1 MIGFSLYFEEKIDF
15 KKIIDNNKDFDLV
28 FTSLHY
34 PASDESYKEFLKLY
48 ELCSANNIR
57 ICVDINNE
65 TLKTYP
71 KLLEM
76 GLILRLDFG
85 FSFEEIAKLS
95 KKTDLAIN
103 ASTVT
108 LGFLNE
114 LKKSNVNLEKITAI
128 HNYYPLEY
136 SGLAEDFFVSQNK
149 MIKDFGMKVGAFL
162 PGNGQLRGPAY
173 KGLPTL
179 EEDRYKNPYQVFVK
193 LQRKFDLDLILLAE
207 DTLNSDK
214 GFIIKFAKQ
223 NILTL
228 PATFKDE
235 YKNLDG
241 IKVRPDI
248 SDYLIRNER
257 DKKEITPSNPQ
268 MIKRGD
274 VVILN
279 DLSGRYAGEIEIIK
293 KDLNISQERNII
305 GRIDKNYENIID
317 YIRGGDKIEFYRR

>member
-108 LGFLNE
+108 LSFLNE
-114 LKKSNVNLEKITAI
+114 LKKSNVILEKITAI

-149 MIKDFGMKVGAFL
+149 MIKDLGIKVGAFV
-162 PGNGQLRGPAY
+162 PGNGQLRGPVY

-179 EEDRYKNPYQVFVK
+179 EEDRYKNPYQIFVK

-207 DTLNSDK
+207 DTLNTDK
-214 GFIIKFAKQ
+214 EFIIKFAKQ
-223 NILTL
+223 NIITL
-228 PATFKDE
+228 PAIFKDE
-235 YKNLDG
+235 YKNIES

-257 DKKEITPSNPQ
+257 DKKEIAPSNPQ

-317 YIRGGDKIEFYRR
+317 YIKGGDKIEFYRR

>member
-1 MIGFSLYFEEKIDF
+1 MIGFSLYFEEKNDF
-15 KKIIDNNKDFDLV
+15 KKIIDTNKDFDLV

-71 KLLEM
+71 DLLEM

-85 FSFEEIAKLS
+85 FSFEEIAKFS

-108 LGFLNE
+108 LSFLKE
-114 LKKSNVNLEKITAI
+114 LKKSNINLEKITAI

-136 SGLAEDFFVSQNK
+136 SGLAENFFVSQNK

-162 PGNGQLRGPAY
+162 PGNGQLRGPVY

-207 DTLNSDK
+207 DTLNADK
-214 GFIIKFAKQ
+214 EFIIKFAKQ
-223 NILTL
+223 NILTI

>member
-136 SGLAEDFFVSQNK
+136 SGLAEYFFVSQNK

-162 PGNGQLRGPAY
+162 PGNGQLRGPVY

-207 DTLNSDK
+207 DMLNTDK
-214 GFIIKFAKQ
+214 EFIIKFAKQ

-305 GRIDKNYENIID
+305 GRIDKDYENIID

>member
-1 MIGFSLYFEEKIDF
+1 MIGFSLYFEEKNDF
-15 KKIIDNNKDFDLV
+15 KKIIDTNKDFDLV

-114 LKKSNVNLEKITAI
+114 LKKSNINLEKITAI

-136 SGLAEDFFVSQNK
+136 SGLAENFFVSQNK

-162 PGNGQLRGPAY
+162 PGNGQLRGPVY

-214 GFIIKFAKQ
+214 EYIIKFAKQ

>member
-15 KKIIDNNKDFDLV
+15 KKIIHNNKDFDLV

-85 FSFEEIAKLS
+85 FSLEEIAKLS

-108 LGFLNE
+108 LNFLNE

-149 MIKDFGMKVGAFL
+149 MIKDFGMKVGAFV
-162 PGNGQLRGPAY
+162 PGNGQLRGPVY

-179 EEDRYKNPYQVFVK
+179 EEDRYKNSYQVFVK

-207 DTLNSDK
+207 DTLNTDK
-214 GFIIKFAKQ
+214 EFIIKFAKQ

-257 DKKEITPSNPQ
+257 EKKEITPSNPQ
-268 MIKRGD
+268 IIKRGD
-274 VVILN
+274 VVTLN

-293 KDLNISQERNII
+293 KDLDISQERNII

>member
-1 MIGFSLYFEEKIDF
+1 MIGFSLYFEEKNDF
-15 KKIIDNNKDFDLV
+15 KKIIDTNKDFDLV

-71 KLLEM
+71 DLLEM

-85 FSFEEIAKLS
+85 FSFEEIAKFS

-108 LGFLNE
+108 LSFLKE
-114 LKKSNVNLEKITAI
+114 LKKSNINLEKITAI

-136 SGLAEDFFVSQNK
+136 SGLAENFFVSQNK

-162 PGNGQLRGPAY
+162 PGNGQLRGPVY

-207 DTLNSDK
+207 DTLNADK
-214 GFIIKFAKQ
+214 EFIIKFAKQ
-223 NILTL
+223 NILTI

-257 DKKEITPSNPQ
+257 DKKEVIPSNPQ

-305 GRIDKNYENIID
+305 GRIDENYENIID
-317 YIRGGDKIEFYRR
+317 YIRGGDRIEFYRR

>member
-1 MIGFSLYFEEKIDF
+1 MIGFSLYFEEKNDF
-15 KKIIDNNKDFDLV
+15 KKIIDTNKDFDLI

-71 KLLEM
+71 DLLEM

-85 FSFEEIAKLS
+85 FSFEEIAKFS

-108 LGFLNE
+108 LSFLKE
-114 LKKSNVNLEKITAI
+114 LKKSNINLEKITAI

-136 SGLAEDFFVSQNK
+136 SGLAENFFVSQNK

-162 PGNGQLRGPAY
+162 PGNGQLRGPVY

-207 DTLNSDK
+207 DTLNADK
-214 GFIIKFAKQ
+214 EFIIKFAKQ
-223 NILTL
+223 NILTI

-257 DKKEITPSNPQ
+257 DKKEVIPSNPQ

-305 GRIDKNYENIID
+305 GRIDENYENIID

>member
-76 GLILRLDFG
+76 DLILRLDFG

-108 LGFLNE
+108 LSFLKG
-114 LKKSNVNLEKITAI
+114 LKESNVNLEKITAI

-136 SGLAEDFFVSQNK
+136 SGLAEDFFISQNK
-149 MIKDFGMKVGAFL
+149 MIKDFCMKVGAFV
-162 PGNGQLRGPAY
+162 PGNGQLRGPVY

-179 EEDRYKNPYQVFVK
+179 EKDRYKNPYQVFVK

-207 DTLNSDK
+207 DTLNADK
-214 GFIIKFAKQ
+214 EYIIKFAKQ

>member
-149 MIKDFGMKVGAFL
+149 MIKDFGMKVGAFV
-162 PGNGQLRGPAY
+162 PGNGQLRGPVY

-179 EEDRYKNPYQVFVK
+179 EEDRYKNPYQVFVN

-207 DTLNSDK
+207 DTLNADK
-214 GFIIKFAKQ
+214 EYIIKFAKQ

>member
-57 ICVDINNE
+57 IYVDINNE

-149 MIKDFGMKVGAFL
+149 MIKDFGMKVGAFV
-162 PGNGQLRGPAY
+162 PGNGQLRGPVY

-179 EEDRYKNPYQVFVK
+179 EEDRYKNPYQVFVN

-207 DTLNSDK
+207 DTLNADK
-214 GFIIKFAKQ
+214 EYIIKFAKQ

-235 YKNLDG
+235 YKNLEG

-257 DKKEITPSNPQ
+257 DKKEVIPSNPQ

-305 GRIDKNYENIID
+305 GRVDKNYENIID

>member
-15 KKIIDNNKDFDLV
+15 KKIIGNNKDFDLV

-162 PGNGQLRGPAY
+162 PGNGQLRGPVY

-207 DTLNSDK
+207 DTLNADK
-214 GFIIKFAKQ
+214 EYIIKFAKQ

-305 GRIDKNYENIID
+305 GRIDENYENIID